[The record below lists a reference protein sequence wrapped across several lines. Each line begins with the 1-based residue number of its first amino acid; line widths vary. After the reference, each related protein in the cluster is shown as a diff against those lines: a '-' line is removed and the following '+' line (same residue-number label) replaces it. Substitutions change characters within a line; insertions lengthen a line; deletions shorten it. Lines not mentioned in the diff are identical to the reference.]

1 MPDLLK
7 FSTAGLMV
15 VLGLS
20 WWVVIEVWRG
30 RSASNH
36 PRMLWLYLTAPLI
49 AIILVLISI
58 WLILETDYI
67 RGVRAL
73 AEQRRLESIGRR
85 P

>member
-1 MPDLLK
+1 MSDLLK

-36 PRMLWLYLTAPLI
+36 PRMFWLYLTAPLI